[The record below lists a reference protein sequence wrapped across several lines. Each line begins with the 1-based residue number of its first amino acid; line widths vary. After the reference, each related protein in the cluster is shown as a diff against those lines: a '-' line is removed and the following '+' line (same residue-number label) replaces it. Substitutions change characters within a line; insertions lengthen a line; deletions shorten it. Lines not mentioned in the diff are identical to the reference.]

1 MADVLKKII
10 EYLNNDKLFEA
21 LDLCENN
28 KDNKIEH
35 LISNIKGVIFFK
47 KQKFDQAKKEFLKSI
62 GLDKSFIDPYKNL
75 FKLNLKTQ
83 DYESAIKN
91 GKKVIEL
98 EIQKNPISYFNLALA
113 YDLNKDYKKAL
124 DIYKIVEN
132 LNFKEKKILFNNL
145 AKCFLGDQ
153 NIDEAKNYYL
163 KALEFDHNDKLI
175 VNNLLILF
183 LRIGDKE
190 NAEHF
195 FNRAQKID
203 KDYIEFKLN
212 KSEYLLSQNK
222 IEDAINCLKDII
234 TESKNYI
241 AYTKLSKIY
250 SMIGDLKKSIEIIDQ
265 AIIEYPNQKDLKFTR
280 GIQHLIEGEFEK
292 GWEFY
297 EFRDSII
304 KDDSFKNLKTWRG
317 ENLKNSNI
325 LVTSEQGMGDVIQFS
340 KFLINLS
347 PLCKKIDFIPFD
359 KLLPIF
365 KKKFKNINICNNS
378 EISHNKYDYKISLG
392 SLNKYFFKEKNSNS
406 SDLINF
412 DQDKKRYWEKIKMN
426 KKKNIGLIWSG
437 NFFGPKEPSRSIELK
452 KLGELLNLDLNFY
465 SFQNEIWDRDKEFFK
480 NSNLIDYS
488 KESFVDIISI
498 IQNLDL
504 VISTDTFFLHLACIC
519 NKETWGLIS
528 ANSDWRWYEY
538 YKYNPYKSLKIYK
551 QTNYQNWDDIVY
563 LIQNDLKNRFLI
575 L

>member
-62 GLDKSFIDPYKNL
+62 ELDKSFIDPYKNL

-195 FNRAQKID
+195 FNRAQEID